1 MHIMFSNVRLDY
13 CWKRG
18 KCMKSEVAGRIR
30 KSDEEKED
38 AITTKCKKIDT
49 WALLT
54 FLFGSITINI
64 IYFVHYMCS

>member
-1 MHIMFSNVRLDY
+1 
-13 CWKRG
+13 
-18 KCMKSEVAGRIR
+18 MKSEVAGRNR
-30 KSDEEKED
+30 KSDEEMED

-64 IYFVHYMCS
+64 IYFVHYMSS